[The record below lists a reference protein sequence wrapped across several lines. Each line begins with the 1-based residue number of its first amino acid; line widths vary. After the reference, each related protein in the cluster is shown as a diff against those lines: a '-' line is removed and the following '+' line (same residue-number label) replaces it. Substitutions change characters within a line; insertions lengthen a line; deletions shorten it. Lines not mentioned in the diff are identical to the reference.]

1 MALSDLLGLAGLMMT
16 VLATLAGV
24 FRFLW
29 SELKDVESRVRLLEA
44 DRHDLHSLKA
54 QFHQKFNE
62 ASERI
67 TEP

>member
-1 MALSDLLGLAGLMMT
+1 MLT

-29 SELKDVESRVRLLEA
+29 SEHKDLESRVRVLEA
-44 DRHDLHSLKA
+44 DRHDLDSLKA

-62 ASERI
+62 ASKRI